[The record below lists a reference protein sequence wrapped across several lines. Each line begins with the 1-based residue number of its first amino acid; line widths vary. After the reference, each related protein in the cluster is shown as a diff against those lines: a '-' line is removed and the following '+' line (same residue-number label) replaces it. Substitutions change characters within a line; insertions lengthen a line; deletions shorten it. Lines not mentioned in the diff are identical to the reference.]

1 MMLTRKLKRLCI
13 HIVVWICPVIIFFTV
28 VFMNGPSLDSKST
41 SEDNSKMAADISAA
55 AVDVIVDDDDNPI
68 YPHDVPDKR

>member
-1 MMLTRKLKRLCI
+1 M
-13 HIVVWICPVIIFFTV
+13 IIFFTV
-28 VFMNGPSLDSKST
+28 VFMNGPPLDSKST